1 MKGTR
6 GNNMDRLDLNSAD
19 IPRPEYPR
27 PQFVRDTW
35 MNLNGQWDFL
45 FDFGNSGMDRR
56 LWQDDELDKAM
67 RSSATQTGLC
77 CIANLKRHSLLI
89 LTNMRREQKSLE
101 DWYSTF
107 CLDLRMTIDLSRIP
121 MNT

>member
-6 GNNMDRLDLNSAD
+6 GNNMDRLDLISAD

-56 LWQDDELDKAM
+56 LWPDDELDKAM
-67 RSSATQTGLC
+67 RSSA
-77 CIANLKRHSLLI
+77 
-89 LTNMRREQKSLE
+89 MP
-101 DWYSTF
+101 
-107 CLDLRMTIDLSRIP
+107 LRMTVPFCPDSRLSGFGYTDW
-121 MNT
+121 MAAV